1 MTTRILAGGVPEPE
15 ELFGRDHT
23 ISFIWEQ
30 LRGNNVLLVAPRRFG
45 KTGVMNHLL
54 KRPRA
59 GYIAVYLEVEDIH
72 DPEAFCSSLIAAL
85 LEHSKLRAIVIDRP
99 ETVVNVAAATPVKM
113 LLT

>member
-23 ISFIWEQ
+23 IHYIWEQ

-54 KRPRA
+54 KRPRS

-72 DPEAFCSSLIAAL
+72 DPEAFFSRTKSSRKDFSISSATGSAASRRTY
-85 LEHSKLRAIVIDRP
+85 SK
-99 ETVVNVAAATPVKM
+99 
-113 LLT
+113 